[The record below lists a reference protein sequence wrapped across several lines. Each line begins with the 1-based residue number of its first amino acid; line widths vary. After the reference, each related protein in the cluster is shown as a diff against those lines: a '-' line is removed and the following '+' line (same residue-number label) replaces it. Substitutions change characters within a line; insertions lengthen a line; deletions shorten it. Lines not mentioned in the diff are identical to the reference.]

1 MREKERKYR
10 IRTEKRE
17 EKHRKIRKSFGD
29 FKKSSIF
36 APAIEKRWRD
46 AKAAT
51 KAIFTNFFIFI
62 LFQSKNLFN

>member
-1 MREKERKYR
+1 MREKERKHR

-46 AKAAT
+46 SSAG
-51 KAIFTNFFIFI
+51 
-62 LFQSKNLFN
+62 